1 MSIRTTLEL
10 LHSRYLD
17 AVTATP
23 SLPSTWD
30 VLFRRSFSL
39 VEVTFDW
46 LKSSYFSCH
55 FADSEVEC
63 ACWGYILPLP
73 PSITLSL
80 LQWRAGYYFSGGASW
95 LSTSMRPYNL
105 TLGKRGP
112 KARVERHRCE
122 VFLGCPGECPPGKFL
137 NLESLKCHFLD
148 FGEDLTEIWWL
159 GNGIITCR
167 NLKFG

>member
-1 MSIRTTLEL
+1 MGAAVAFIVMCFLLFLITNNCGCSILVYGLYLNEIEKINVFPILNSVLPKYLRAYYSIKFMSIRTTLEL

-17 AVTATP
+17 AVAATP

-63 ACWGYILPLP
+63 VEEFSPLP

-80 LQWRAGYYFSGGASW
+80 TRWFTDKTFLTAETDFS
-95 LSTSMRPYNL
+95 Y
-105 TLGKRGP
+105 
-112 KARVERHRCE
+112 
-122 VFLGCPGECPPGKFL
+122 
-137 NLESLKCHFLD
+137 
-148 FGEDLTEIWWL
+148 
-159 GNGIITCR
+159 
-167 NLKFG
+167 